1 MRGISISMRNAT
13 QSHYRLD
20 AIFDFKTISHV
31 RREFMKFYDL
41 VRDSVEIILLCKG
54 RQNENKVY

>member
-1 MRGISISMRNAT
+1 MRNAT